1 MKETIKLGLVL
12 LLVTAIAGGVLAASN
27 EITAPIIA
35 EIEKAG
41 SFGALADIFTEA
53 NDFVAIDEAKL
64 AEIMAENRFVQE
76 VFEAK
81 KDEEI
86 IGYAFKTKSG
96 GYGGDINM
104 ISGINLDGTMAGISV
119 VEPMSETKGLGS
131 RIVDDPNFAESFVGK
146 DASGELV
153 PSAAPAGDNEVMLL
167 SGATVSTEG
176 VLYGVN
182 GAIEAFLNFLS
193 N

>member
-27 EITAPIIA
+27 QITAPIIA

-41 SFGALADIFTEA
+41 SFGALADIFSEA
-53 NDFVAIDEAKL
+53 DDFVAIDEAKL
-64 AEIMAENRFVQE
+64 TEIMNENRFVQE

-81 KDEEI
+81 KGEELL
-86 IGYAFKTKSG
+86 GYAFKTKSG
-96 GYGGDINM
+96 GYGGDINVV
-104 ISGINLDGTMAGISV
+104 SGINMDGTMAGIQV
-119 VEPMSETKGLGS
+119 VEPMTETKGLGA
-131 RIVDDPNFAESFVGK
+131 RIVDDPSFAESFAGK
-146 DASGELV
+146 NATGELV
-153 PSAAPAGDNEVMLL
+153 PTAAAAGDNEVMLL

-182 GAIEAFLNFLS
+182 GAIDAFLNFLS